1 MLNSIEQL
9 FYEPIKELNNFLILK
24 ENITYEDFIDL
35 YVKSSSSE
43 EKINLLKSLI
53 DIFSHEK
60 ALLNICYFCLKN
72 NKLTE
77 IELELEDN
85 DDKSNINF
93 LLPQENFQSWLI
105 EQFFSEKNEQI
116 KLNLKEIF
124 IIVSSVFGIN
134 KYYLSEIYE
143 QLTKIYF
150 YSEEQDNIN
159 INNLFVNLKFL
170 ACSYGLNI
178 NNDISKNI
186 KAKGDDKNKNEKMDM
201 NYIYNNKPYNFYFFK
216 GKENIKINPTLSSNE
231 KSKINDGITI
241 FTCFKCILNPI

>member
-124 IIVSSVFGIN
+124 II
-134 KYYLSEIYE
+134 KY
-143 QLTKIYF
+143 K
-150 YSEEQDNIN
+150 
-159 INNLFVNLKFL
+159 
-170 ACSYGLNI
+170 
-178 NNDISKNI
+178 
-186 KAKGDDKNKNEKMDM
+186 
-201 NYIYNNKPYNFYFFK
+201 
-216 GKENIKINPTLSSNE
+216 
-231 KSKINDGITI
+231 
-241 FTCFKCILNPI
+241 